1 MYFIVIGIL
10 VVLIFGVV
18 VPLCSSDPKL
28 DARWNDYKEGRISLW
43 RDFIFELDLKEKAN
57 KEKPKEG

>member
-10 VVLIFGVV
+10 VALIIIIGVV

-28 DARWNDYKEGRISLW
+28 EARWNDYKEGRISFW
-43 RDFIFELDLKEKAN
+43 RDFIFELDLKDKTN
-57 KEKPKEG
+57 KERQ